1 MSNISYSGINNII
14 LVGEIL
20 GDNMNLYINDETIE
34 KVRDTS
40 DIVNIISDYIQL
52 KKSGSNYVGLCPFH
66 GEKTPSFTVSETK
79 QFFHC
84 FGCGEGG
91 DAVTFIMKKEN
102 LGFPEAIKFLADKMG
117 IAIEETKP
125 KDEKQSQERNR
136 GYEINKEAARF
147 FFSNLTK
154 DRNVINYLYK
164 RNITDK
170 SIKQFG
176 LGYSLDRW
184 NALHNHL
191 KSKGYGDEELEKLGL
206 IGKKSGNDG
215 YYDKFRNRV
224 MFPIIDTKGRVIGF
238 GGRVLDNAM
247 PKYLNSQETFIFNK
261 GNNLYGLNL
270 LNKFSDRKRVVLVEG
285 YMDVIS
291 LFNKGINYSVASL
304 GTALTERQAKLLK
317 RYGENVYICYDSDQA
332 GINATNKA
340 IQILLNEGI
349 KPKIILLQNYKDP
362 DDFLKENTIEDFEN
376 RLNES
381 LNHIDYRIYINKQ
394 KYNIDETEGKIK
406 FTIEIAKIIKTLKS
420 PIEKDVYIDKIS
432 KEMNISKEA
441 IQKEVFG
448 NNIKIKENRS
458 FKENRNFREKTIIS
472 PIKTMLPAGSL
483 TAEIDLI
490 KLMIYDKDYF
500 DIINKEIYLEE
511 YENYECRELLQI
523 MKELY
528 KENEDLDEDI
538 LYKRVKEVS
547 NINIQLINTISER
560 RINFLPENVDQ
571 MIRDLVNTLKI
582 NKLEFKRNNI
592 RKEIEELE
600 RKQEKDPIEE
610 EKFLKLCMELT
621 NLNKELNLIRH
632 EDGR

>member
-1 MSNISYSGINNII
+1 MSNISYSGINNKI

-184 NALHNHL
+184 NALHSHL

-270 LNKFSDRKRVVLVEG
+270 LNKFSDRKRIILVEG

-332 GINATNKA
+332 GVNATDKA

-376 RLNES
+376 KLNES

-406 FTIEIAKIIKTLKS
+406 FTIEIAKIIKSLKS

-448 NNIKIKENRS
+448 NNIKIKENGS

-621 NLNKELNLIRH
+621 NLNKELNLIRY

>member
-184 NALHNHL
+184 NALYNHL

-406 FTIEIAKIIKTLKS
+406 FTIEIAKIIKTLNS

>member
-184 NALHNHL
+184 NALYNHL